1 MAVPQFQARRFE
13 LKYRI
18 TQALAVQVRDFVAP
32 QLVQDPFGAA
42 QADLSYP
49 VHSLY
54 LDSPNYSTYQS
65 TINGDRNRYKL
76 RIRFYEGL
84 PDKPV
89 YCEIKR
95 REDSA
100 IYKQRCGMTRH
111 AVAEVVAGRIP
122 ARSELVDDDPS
133 AERALH
139 NFCRLVSGLQASPV
153 CHVSYR
159 REAWLGHD
167 GNRVRVTFD
176 RMVRTCEERRLQL
189 EPELL
194 DPVTVF
200 NDEVVLELKF
210 TGRFPLWMRDLVQVF
225 GLSQTSAAKY
235 CDGLDCLRGHPPK
248 PIMPDRDAQR
258 RLDPGLVQPKAG
270 RVTAASTLR

>member
-1 MAVPQFQARRFE
+1 MALPQFQTQRLE

-18 TQALAVQVRDFVAP
+18 NQSLAVQVRDFVAP
-32 QLVQDPFGAA
+32 YLVQDPFGAA
-42 QADLSYP
+42 QTDLSYP

-54 LDSPNYSTYQS
+54 LDSPDYFTYQS
-65 TINGDRNRYKL
+65 TINGNRNRFKL

-84 PDKPV
+84 PHKPV

-139 NFCRLVSGLQASPV
+139 SFSRLVSELNARPV

-176 RMVRTCEERRLQL
+176 RMVRTCQERRLHL

-194 DPVTVF
+194 DPVVVF
-200 NDEVVLELKF
+200 DDEVVLELKF
-210 TGRFPLWMRDLVQVF
+210 TGRFPVWMRDLVQVF

-235 CDGLDCLRGHPPK
+235 CDGLDCLRGHPLK
-248 PIMPDRDAQR
+248 PMMPDDNGQR
-258 RLDPGLVQPKAG
+258 QLGHGLVQPGAG
-270 RVTAASTLR
+270 RASVATTLR